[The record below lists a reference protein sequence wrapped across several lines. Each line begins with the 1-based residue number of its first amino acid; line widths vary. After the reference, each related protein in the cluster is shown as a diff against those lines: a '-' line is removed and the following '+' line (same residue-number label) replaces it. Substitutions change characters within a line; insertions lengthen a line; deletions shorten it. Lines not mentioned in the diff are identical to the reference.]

1 MGGSVAFGAART
13 GFEYYLDLIEPGD
26 FREPVARCGSHTITT
41 RTGSDIEELRAALA
55 FLKVAARLGDGALF
69 LDDGQLVR
77 PEAVSA
83 YLDEQTGACEAM
95 MLRQHAPCAPAA
107 SL

>member
-1 MGGSVAFGAART
+1 M
-13 GFEYYLDLIEPGD
+13 
-26 FREPVARCGSHTITT
+26 
-41 RTGSDIEELRAALA
+41 EELRAALA

-83 YLDEQTGACEAM
+83 YLDEQIKLCEAM
-95 MLRQHAPCAPAA
+95 MLR
-107 SL
+107 